1 MDFVTNLERYRKE
14 MEQSYGEEASW
25 KILLVKSM
33 ILTYRP
39 LGHCGIRFSLPVAF
53 VTGSPQAAR
62 QLQYAA
68 RGFCPVVYSST
79 NISDRD
85 FKRLM
90 EDYGSEV
97 LLMQYV
103 KSRNTEACLE
113 KLAGICESGLS
124 EGGRF
129 CDPIFVA
136 FAEGIPIGA
145 KDCFAG
151 KVRLDGTRFSV
162 IAEAMTET
170 EEIFTRQ
177 MIELVKEYWAVI
189 NDRISELS
197 SSREFENLRRESAG
211 MEVWTAVGRILEI
224 LITKAGASHSNM
236 PGYLEKIREAGQQIM
251 KEWDIE
257 QITGDLCGIF
267 RKMLL
272 QSSADI
278 EDIIDRR
285 NIRPEDI
292 QDGREQPFCDDEFYY
307 IPEGL
312 FGQIVS
318 KAGEIFS
325 INELKEVLAKQGI
338 LKTEGKKRR
347 YYTCNMYFSVEG
359 KIEKK
364 RMICLYRDKVDIPYH
379 TTWEESIKRK
389 EKQAGHDRY

>member
-25 KILLVKSM
+25 KILLIKSM

-53 VTGSPQAAR
+53 ITGSLQAA
-62 QLQYAA
+62 QKLSYVA
-68 RGFCPVVYSST
+68 RGFCPAVNGST
-79 NISDRD
+79 DASDRD

-90 EDYGSEV
+90 EGYCSEV
-97 LLMQYV
+97 LFMQYV

-113 KLAGICESGLS
+113 KLIRICASGLS
-124 EGGRF
+124 EGRRF
-129 CDPIFVA
+129 CDPILVT

-145 KDCFAG
+145 KEYFAG
-151 KVRLDGTRFSV
+151 KVRLEEPRFSM
-162 IAEAMTET
+162 ISEAMPET

-177 MIELVKEYWAVI
+177 MIELVKEHWPVI
-189 NDRISELS
+189 DDRISELS
-197 SSREFENLRRESAG
+197 SSREFESLRRESAG

-224 LITKAGASHSNM
+224 LITKAGASHSDM
-236 PGYLEKIREAGQQIM
+236 PGCLEKIREAGQQIM

-278 EDIIDRR
+278 EDMIDRR

-292 QDGREQPFCDDEFYY
+292 QDGREQPFCDDGFYY

-318 KAGEIFS
+318 KAGGVFH
-325 INELKEVLAKQGI
+325 INELKEALAEQEI

-364 RMICLYRDKVDIPYH
+364 RMICLYRDKVDIPYQK
-379 TTWEESIKRK
+379 TWEESIKWK
-389 EKQAGHDRY
+389 ERQDGHDRY